1 MLGADHVIV
10 FRGGRKM
17 AGKKVGTLIKEART
31 QAGMTQEALA
41 KKVKGVSASDIS
53 FAERGEKELT
63 QAALKEIAKVTGV
76 TQKSLLDAAKGTS
89 GSVEK
94 TTSGSTKKTTT
105 GSAKKTTSG
114 STKKKTTGSAKKTT
128 SGSAKKT
135 SSGSAKK
142 TGTDTTFKLSAE
154 EKKLI
159 QAYREADE
167 KQKAAVKMLLLKTDG
182 ITSAAGLAGHTAGAF
197 GELLGSGD
205 LLSSLVGSV
214 KDLLS

>member
-1 MLGADHVIV
+1 
-10 FRGGRKM
+10 M

-41 KKVKGVSASDIS
+41 KKVKGVSAGDIS
-53 FAERGEKELT
+53 LAERGEKELP
-63 QAALKEIAKVTGV
+63 QAALKEIAKATGV
-76 TQKSLLDAAKGTS
+76 TQKSLLDAAKGAS
-89 GSVEK
+89 GSAKKTTAGSTKKTTTGSTKK

-105 GSAKKTTSG
+105 GSTKKTTSG
-114 STKKKTTGSAKKTT
+114 STKKTT
-128 SGSAKKT
+128 SGSTKKT
-135 SSGSAKK
+135 ASGA
-142 TGTDTTFKLSAE
+142 DLKLSAE

-167 KQKAAVKMLLLKTDG
+167 KQKAAVRMLLLKADG
-182 ITSAAGLAGHTAGAF
+182 IVSASGLAGHTAGAF

-214 KDLLS
+214 KDLLK

>member
-1 MLGADHVIV
+1 
-10 FRGGRKM
+10 M
-17 AGKKVGTLIKEART
+17 AGKKVGALIKEART

-53 FAERGEKELT
+53 LAERGDKELT
-63 QAALKEIAKVTGV
+63 QAVLKEIAKVTGV

-89 GSVEK
+89 GS
-94 TTSGSTKKTTT
+94 
-105 GSAKKTTSG
+105 AKKTASG
-114 STKKKTTGSAKKTT
+114 SARKTT

-135 SSGSAKK
+135 ASGS
-142 TGTDTTFKLSAE
+142 TFKLSAE

-167 KQKAAVKMLLLKTDG
+167 KQKAAVRMLLLKADG
-182 ITSAAGLAGHTAGAF
+182 LASAAGMAGHTAGAF

-214 KDLLS
+214 KDLLG

>member
-1 MLGADHVIV
+1 
-10 FRGGRKM
+10 M

-41 KKVKGVSASDIS
+41 KKVKGVSAGDIS
-53 FAERGEKELT
+53 LAERGEKELP
-63 QAALKEIAKVTGV
+63 QAALKEIAKATGV
-76 TQKSLLDAAKGTS
+76 TQKSLLDAAKGAS
-89 GSVEK
+89 GSAKKTTTGSTKKTTTGSTKK

-105 GSAKKTTSG
+105 GSTKKTTSG
-114 STKKKTTGSAKKTT
+114 STKKTT
-128 SGSAKKT
+128 SGSTKKT
-135 SSGSAKK
+135 ASGA
-142 TGTDTTFKLSAE
+142 DLKLSAE

-167 KQKAAVKMLLLKTDG
+167 KQKAAVRMLLLKADG
-182 ITSAAGLAGHTAGAF
+182 IVSASGLAGHTAGAF

-214 KDLLS
+214 KDLLK